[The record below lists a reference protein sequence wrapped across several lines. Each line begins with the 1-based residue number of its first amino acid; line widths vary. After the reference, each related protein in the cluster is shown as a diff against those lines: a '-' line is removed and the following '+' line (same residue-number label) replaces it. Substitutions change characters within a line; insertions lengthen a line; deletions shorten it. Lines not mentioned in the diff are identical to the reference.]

1 MYVII
6 LFFVI
11 IIVSLILFNLI
22 RNLFFFKRRKNV
34 VIPAYIITEPAY
46 FKDKEIVTFVKSFTY
61 TINYPIEVI

>member
-46 FKDKEIVTFVKSFTY
+46 IKDKEIVTFVTGFTY
-61 TINYPIEVI
+61 NKRYPIEVI